1 MDNSSSKS
9 VILTDKQMDKVR
21 RVVHPKLKPLPF
33 QIKTYY
39 LYEANYP
46 MDNPSQTYNPPL
58 VRTRPIT
65 MLFTVLSR
73 VFDREYF
80 KGTSGCYRKLNEQR
94 PQEAILRKKKQG
106 TCSHHKTNTVSTP
119 LPYSIWWSG
128 TSKKSG
134 LIQEEENLLLTHVPR
149 LQASSWSLLRI
160 QM

>member
-46 MDNPSQTYNPPL
+46 MDNPSQTYNPLL

-94 PQEAILRKKKQG
+94 PQEATLRKTNKVHVG
-106 TCSHHKTNTVSTP
+106 TIKLTP
-119 LPYSIWWSG
+119 
-128 TSKKSG
+128 
-134 LIQEEENLLLTHVPR
+134 
-149 LQASSWSLLRI
+149 
-160 QM
+160 